1 MIARLC
7 GIFSYWERNGKNLC
21 TGMVT
26 LSKPVMV
33 KKQSTCDC
41 FLKPLSSGKFTTENS
56 ASLAM
61 LGLMLRKLLQG
72 YMYVCM
78 YVHMYILYIHTHT
91 HLYIHIHT
99 HTFVFLNSNSVL
111 RKPNQLQKP
120 HSPSC
125 SPAISL
131 HSCKS
136 SFFLFENAFQV
147 DILMKNK
154 Q

>member
-1 MIARLC
+1 
-7 GIFSYWERNGKNLC
+7 
-21 TGMVT
+21 MVT
-26 LSKPVMV
+26 LSKPVVV

-41 FLKPLSSGKFTTENS
+41 FLKPLSCSKFTTENS

-72 YMYVCM
+72 YMYACM

-91 HLYIHIHT
+91 HTLIYTHIHT

-111 RKPNQLQKP
+111 RKPKQLQKP

-136 SFFLFENAFQV
+136 SFFYLKMHF
-147 DILMKNK
+147 K
-154 Q
+154 